1 MKKFKLIGAIILV
14 VFISVF
20 ISKDRLLKKDN
31 APIGAAQHDSEQDV
45 EANSQNKNHSNS
57 ISNILLVNKTN
68 GISKNYTP
76 ENITKVNIP
85 FVEEATEEEK
95 QMAGEPAKAV
105 EDLVKQANSEG
116 IQFLGS
122 SAYRSYDTQLDTYT
136 RRVKSQGREKADAYV
151 AKPGYSE
158 HQTGLCIDLTN
169 PERWFVGSTKEAK
182 WLAENAHKFG
192 FIIRY
197 PEGKEDITGTAYEPW
212 HIRYV
217 GKDAAEEIYSKGLTL
232 EEYLQNK

>member
-14 VFISVF
+14 VFISIF
-20 ISKDRLLKKDN
+20 ISKDRLLKKDKD
-31 APIGAAQHDSEQDV
+31 PTVIAQHNSEQGV

-57 ISNILLVNKTN
+57 IPNILLVNKTN

-105 EDLVKQANSEG
+105 EDLVKQANAEG

-136 RRVKSQGREKADAYV
+136 RRVKSQGQEKADAYV

-169 PERWFVGSTKEAK
+169 PERWFVGSTKEAI

-217 GKDAAEEIYSKGLTL
+217 GKDVAEEIYSKGLTL

>member
-1 MKKFKLIGAIILV
+1 MKKFKLILAIIIV

-20 ISKDRLLKKDN
+20 ISKDKFLIKDKKP
-31 APIGAAQHDSEQDV
+31 AGTAQFSSEEDV
-45 EANSQNKNHSNS
+45 ESNSQNKNHSNS
-57 ISNILLVNKTN
+57 IANILLVNKTN
-68 GISKNYTP
+68 GISKDYTP

-95 QMAGEPAKAV
+95 QMAGVPAKAV
-105 EDLVKQANSEG
+105 EDLVKQANEES

-122 SAYRSYDTQLDTYT
+122 SAYRSYDTQQETYT
-136 RRVKSQGREKADAYV
+136 KRVKSQGQEKADAYV

-169 PERWFVGSTKEAK
+169 PERWFVGSTKEAI

-197 PEGKEDITGTAYEPW
+197 PKGKEDITGTAYEPW

-217 GKDAAEEIYSKGLTL
+217 GKDIAEEIYSKGLTL

>member
-1 MKKFKLIGAIILV
+1 MKKFKLIVAIILV
-14 VFISVF
+14 VFISIF
-20 ISKDRLLKKDN
+20 ISKDRLLKKDKD
-31 APIGAAQHDSEQDV
+31 PTVIAQHNSEQGV

-57 ISNILLVNKTN
+57 IPNILLVNKTN
-68 GISKNYTP
+68 GINKNYTP

-105 EDLVKQANSEG
+105 EDLVKQANAEG

-136 RRVKSQGREKADAYV
+136 RRVKSQGQEKADAYV

>member
-20 ISKDRLLKKDN
+20 ISKDRLLKKDKD
-31 APIGAAQHDSEQDV
+31 PIVAAQHDSEQDV

-136 RRVKSQGREKADAYV
+136 RKIGR
-151 AKPGYSE
+151 
-158 HQTGLCIDLTN
+158 
-169 PERWFVGSTKEAK
+169 
-182 WLAENAHKFG
+182 AH
-192 FIIRY
+192 
-197 PEGKEDITGTAYEPW
+197 
-212 HIRYV
+212 V
-217 GKDAAEEIYSKGLTL
+217 
-232 EEYLQNK
+232 

>member
-1 MKKFKLIGAIILV
+1 MKKLKLILAIIIV
-14 VFISVF
+14 VFISIF
-20 ISKDRLLKKDN
+20 ISKDRFLIRDKQST
-31 APIGAAQHDSEQDV
+31 GASQFASEEDV
-45 EANSQNKNHSNS
+45 ESNSQNKNHSNS
-57 ISNILLVNKTN
+57 IANILLVNKTN
-68 GISKNYTP
+68 GISKDYGP

-105 EDLVKQANSEG
+105 EDLVKQANEEG
-116 IQFLGS
+116 VQFLGS
-122 SAYRSYDTQLDTYT
+122 SAYRSYATQQDTYT
-136 RRVKSQGREKADAYV
+136 KRVKSQGQEKADEYV

-169 PERWFVGSTKEAK
+169 PDRWFVGSTKEAM

-197 PEGKEDITGTAYEPW
+197 PKGKEDITGTAYEPW

-217 GKDAAEEIYSKGLTL
+217 GKDIAEEIYSKGLTL
-232 EEYLQNK
+232 EEYLQSK

>member
-1 MKKFKLIGAIILV
+1 MKKFKLIVAIVLV
-14 VFISVF
+14 VFISIF
-20 ISKDRLLKKDN
+20 MSKDRLLKKDKE
-31 APIGAAQHDSEQDV
+31 ITVIAQHDSEQGV
-45 EANSQNKNHSNS
+45 ESNSQNKNHSNS

-105 EDLVKQANSEG
+105 EDLVKQANEEG
-116 IQFLGS
+116 VQFLGS

-136 RRVKSQGREKADAYV
+136 RRVKSQGQKKADEYV

-169 PERWFVGSTKEAK
+169 PERWFVGSTKEAI

-197 PEGKEDITGTAYEPW
+197 PKDKEDITGTAYEPW

-217 GKDAAEEIYSKGLTL
+217 GKDDAEEIYSKGLTL

>member
-1 MKKFKLIGAIILV
+1 MKKFKLILAIIIV
-14 VFISVF
+14 IFISVF
-20 ISKDRLLKKDN
+20 ISKDKFLIKDKN
-31 APIGAAQHDSEQDV
+31 PTGTAQFASEEDV
-45 EANSQNKNHSNS
+45 ESNSQNKNHSNS
-57 ISNILLVNKTN
+57 IANILLVNKTN
-68 GISKNYTP
+68 GISKDYAP

-95 QMAGEPAKAV
+95 QMAGVPAKAV
-105 EDLVKQANSEG
+105 EDLVKQAKEEG

-122 SAYRSYDTQLDTYT
+122 SAYRSYGTQQETYT
-136 RRVKSQGREKADAYV
+136 KRVKSQGQEKADEYV
-151 AKPGYSE
+151 AKPGHSE

-169 PERWFVGSTKEAK
+169 PDRWFVGSTKEAI

-197 PEGKEDITGTAYEPW
+197 PKGKEDITGTAYEPW

-217 GKDAAEEIYSKGLTL
+217 GKDIAEEIYSKGLTL

>member
-20 ISKDRLLKKDN
+20 ISKDRLLKKDKD
-31 APIGAAQHDSEQDV
+31 PIVAAQHDSEQDV
-45 EANSQNKNHSNS
+45 EVNSQNKNHSNS

-182 WLAENAHKFG
+182 WLEENAHKFG

>member
-1 MKKFKLIGAIILV
+1 MKKFKLILAIIIV

-20 ISKDRLLKKDN
+20 ISKNKFLIKDKT
-31 APIGAAQHDSEQDV
+31 PTGTAQFASEEDV
-45 EANSQNKNHSNS
+45 ESNSQNKNHSNS
-57 ISNILLVNKTN
+57 IANILLVNKTN
-68 GISKNYTP
+68 GISKDYAP

-105 EDLVKQANSEG
+105 EDLVKQANEEG

-122 SAYRSYDTQLDTYT
+122 SAYRSYNTQQDTYT
-136 RRVKSQGREKADAYV
+136 KRVKSQGQEKADEYV
-151 AKPGYSE
+151 AKPGHSE

-169 PERWFVGSTKEAK
+169 PERWFVGSTKEAI

-197 PEGKEDITGTAYEPW
+197 PKGKEDITGTAYEPW

-217 GKDAAEEIYSKGLTL
+217 GKDIAEEIYSRGLTL
-232 EEYLQNK
+232 EEYLQSK